1 MLAFRRSVE
10 LRDPSSWKDEY
21 TEAYYYLGRSLA
33 KLGDLHK
40 EIQALETDKEFLD
53 GDPTKRFEPAN
64 LYLCVGWREAAKE
77 QHRLLKDSDPAL
89 AKELLK
95 LMKKYGAR

>member
-1 MLAFRRSVE
+1 M
-10 LRDPSSWKDEY
+10 
-21 TEAYYYLGRSLA
+21 A

-64 LYLCVGWREAAKE
+64 QYLCVGWREAAKE